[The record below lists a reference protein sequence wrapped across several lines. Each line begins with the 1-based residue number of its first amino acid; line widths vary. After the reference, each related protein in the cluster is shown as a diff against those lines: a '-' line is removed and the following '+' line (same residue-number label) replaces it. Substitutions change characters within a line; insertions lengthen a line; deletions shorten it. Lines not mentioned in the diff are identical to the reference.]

1 MKRELKSAMKKPLV
15 STKVLKYCLILF
27 KGFLMDAN
35 GLASLAPLIILFA
48 IFYFLI
54 IRPQQKQQKAH
65 AAMLTALEKGDKIV
79 TSGGLIVTIVKP
91 EEDFIKIKL
100 NDDTI
105 VKLDRS
111 FVSKKVELGNE
122 NA

>member
-111 FVSKKVELGNE
+111 FVAKKVELGNE

>member
-1 MKRELKSAMKKPLV
+1 MEQQGS
-15 STKVLKYCLILF
+15 II
-27 KGFLMDAN
+27 G
-35 GLASLAPLIILFA
+35 SLAPLLILFA

-65 AAMLTALEKGDKIV
+65 KEMLDSLTKGDKII
-79 TSGGLIVTIVKP
+79 TSGGLIAVIVKP

-111 FVSKKVELGNE
+111 FVAKKVEIGNE
-122 NA
+122 DA

>member
-1 MKRELKSAMKKPLV
+1 MEQQGSVIGSFLP
-15 STKVLKYCLILF
+15 LIL
-27 KGFLMDAN
+27 
-35 GLASLAPLIILFA
+35 LFA

-54 IRPQQKQQKAH
+54 IRPQQKAQKTH
-65 AAMLTALEKGDKIV
+65 KAMLEALAKGDKIV
-79 TSGGLIVTIVKP
+79 TTGGLIAVIVKP

-105 VKLDRS
+105 VKLDRAY
-111 FVSKKVELGNE
+111 VAKKVELGE

>member
-1 MKRELKSAMKKPLV
+1 MEQQGSV
-15 STKVLKYCLILF
+15 IGSF
-27 KGFLMDAN
+27 
-35 GLASLAPLIILFA
+35 APLLILFA

-65 AAMLTALEKGDKIV
+65 KEMLEGLAKGDKII
-79 TSGGLIVTIVKP
+79 TSGGIIAVIVKP

-111 FVSKKVELGNE
+111 FVAKKVEIGNE
-122 NA
+122 DA